1 MTNAIGRDLDRFH
14 KIVRGKVRENLKKYI
29 SHGELIGRKGKDAV
43 SIPIPR
49 MDLPHFKHGQ
59 KGSGGIGQGDGEVG
73 DPVGSGGNPGDGTGE
88 AGSEGGSHVLEVEMK
103 LDELAKMLGE
113 TLELP
118 DIEPKGKNTLE
129 TQSSR
134 KVTHRHAALNQRVVF
149 KPTFKRALIRSL
161 SSGIS
166 VEDLPAKGYPQKPD
180 KVNRFFEDEPNP
192 EANAA
197 VVHMMDVSGSV
208 TDEMKEMVRTEAFW
222 IDTWLKHT
230 YKGLVQKYIIFD
242 AKAKEVDE
250 HTFYHTRESGGTVIS
265 SALKEFKSLIE
276 RELPPDQ
283 WNIYGLLYSDGD
295 NWGEDNKPSI
305 ALIEEL
311 VEMVNMFGY
320 TQTKSPYGSGD
331 FIKVMNKLAELREN
345 IRSHEVKTKDDIP
358 DALKVLFGKSRVMAK
373 V

>member
-1 MTNAIGRDLDRFH
+1 MTNAIGRDLNRF
-14 KIVRGKVRENLKKYI
+14 KDIVKGKVRDNLRKYI
-29 SHGELIGRKGKDAV
+29 SHGEMIGRKGRDTV

-49 MDLPHFKHGQ
+49 MDLPHFTHGK
-59 KGSGGIGQGDGEVG
+59 KGSGGIGQGDGEIG
-73 DPVGSGGNPGDGTGE
+73 DPIGKGNDQDDGTGQTGDQE
-88 AGSEGGSHVLEVEMK
+88 GSHVLEVEMQ

-118 DIEPKGKNTLE
+118 AIEPKGKNSLE
-129 TQSSR
+129 TQTTKKMTPYHGQLDVR
-134 KVTHRHAALNQRVVF
+134 LHRGR
-149 KPTFKRALIRSL
+149 TFKQALKRHMASGHGLVDL
-161 SSGIS
+161 SGLTI
-166 VEDLPAKGYPQKPD
+166 ERRD
-180 KVNRFFEDEPNP
+180 KWNKDFQMEPNP

-250 HTFYHTRESGGTVIS
+250 HTFYHTRESGGTKVS
-265 SALKEFKSLIE
+265 SALKEFKALIE
-276 RELPPDQ
+276 RELPPNE

-295 NWGEDNKPSI
+295 NWGEDNKTSI

-311 VEMVNMFGY
+311 VEVINMFGY
-320 TQTKSPYGSGD
+320 TQTTSPYGSGE
-331 FIKVMNKLAELREN
+331 FIKVMKKLAELREN
-345 IRSHEVKTKDDIP
+345 IRAHEIESKDDIP
-358 DALKVLFGKSRVMAK
+358 DALKTLFGKSRVMAK
-373 V
+373 A